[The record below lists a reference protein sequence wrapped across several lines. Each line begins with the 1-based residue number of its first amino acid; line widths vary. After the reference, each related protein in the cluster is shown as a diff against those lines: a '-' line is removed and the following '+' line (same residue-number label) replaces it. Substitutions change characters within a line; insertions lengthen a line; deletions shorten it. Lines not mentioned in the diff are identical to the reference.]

1 MSTKQ
6 WNFSCQ
12 RRRAGAGDLRGQA
25 ADWDKMPAGAEA
37 GTGTRCRRGP
47 RLGPGQDAGDQ
58 ITWAGSGLGAARDW
72 DKMPAGKSPGWATCL
87 ERSGTGRDAGEKN
100 HRGRRRAWSGQGPDK
115 MPAEPRLSRQ
125 RENQLKRKRS
135 IISSSNPGF
144 SKSFSLVM
152 IKLLCSKNPAS
163 W

>member
-1 MSTKQ
+1 MVGACQQNSGIFLIRGGGLEREIGGGRQRTRSETKLRVYCCEKQ
-6 WNFSCQ
+6 DG
-12 RRRAGAGDLRGQA
+12 AGGGAGDQITGQVADSERPGTGRDAGGGRGLGR
-25 ADWDKMPAGAEA
+25 DKMPAGIEA

-47 RLGPGQDAGDQ
+47 RL
-58 ITWAGSGLGAARDW
+58 
-72 DKMPAGKSPGWATCL
+72 
-87 ERSGTGRDAGEKN
+87 
-100 HRGRRRAWSGQGPDK
+100 
-115 MPAEPRLSRQ
+115 SRQ
-125 RENQLKRKRS
+125 GANQLKRKRS

>member
-1 MSTKQ
+1 MLVNKTVEFFLSEAAGRS
-6 WNFSCQ
+6 WRS
-12 RRRAGAGDLRGQA
+12 AGAGG
-25 ADWDKMPAGAEA
+25 G
-37 GTGTRCRRGP
+37 
-47 RLGPGQDAGDQ
+47 LGRDAG
-58 ITWAGSGLGAARDW
+58 GGRGRDW
-72 DKMPAGKSPGWATCL
+72 DKMPAG
-87 ERSGTGRDAGEKN
+87 
-100 HRGRRRAWSGQGPDK
+100 
-115 MPAEPRLSRQ
+115 PRLSRQ

>member
-12 RRRAGAGDLRGQA
+12 RRRAGAGCRRGPRPGLGQDAGGKITGQA
-25 ADWDKMPAGAEA
+25 AVPATKSHGQVAGSERPGTRRDAGEDRGWGQDKMPAGAEA
-37 GTGTRCRRGP
+37 WAGTRCRRENH
-47 RLGPGQDAGDQ
+47 R
-58 ITWAGSGLGAARDW
+58 AGSGLGAARDQ
-72 DKMPAGKSPGWATCL
+72 
-87 ERSGTGRDAGEKN
+87 TGCR
-100 HRGRRRAWSGQGPDK
+100 RG
-115 MPAEPRLSRQ
+115 PRLSRQ
-125 RENQLKRKRS
+125 GANQLKRKRS